1 MICFN
6 LEFSPYEA
14 VVMDLS
20 PVCEPT
26 PGLCVHVHAH
36 DQGTSFSYI
45 FTNTWG
51 AFNNAEG
58 HAEGP
63 QSFLP

>member
-1 MICFN
+1 
-6 LEFSPYEA
+6 
-14 VVMDLS
+14 MDLS

-26 PGLCVHVHAH
+26 RGLCVCVHAH
-36 DQGTSFSYI
+36 NQGTSFSYI
-45 FTNTWG
+45 LTNTWG